1 MKMRVLFTAAV
12 SLLALA
18 ACGNPAPAAPTAE
31 EIAKA
36 SADINAWFDAEYEEE
51 LQMSPIGLTFQGRKD
66 QYDKLDDYSEAAI
79 DREAGMAPG
88 QRRRD
93 EREVRSPSEA
103 ERGGQDVVRP
113 LGAVA
118 RHGQRRPRSSA
129 ARRTSS

>member
-51 LQMSPIGLTFQGRKD
+51 LQMSPIALTFQGRKD
-66 QYDKLDDYSEAAI
+66 QYDKLPTIFSEAAI
-79 DREAGMAPG
+79 DRDLNG
-88 QRRRD
+88 
-93 EREVRSPSEA
+93 
-103 ERGGQDVVRP
+103 
-113 LGAVA
+113 
-118 RHGQRRPRSSA
+118 A
-129 ARRTSS
+129 ARRSPR